1 MNEKI
6 KESLETAGRLV
17 ECVGEIQPVDNNT
30 RKLKFAVGRLINIQK
45 EIIEE
50 VEKLQEAVK
59 KLNGEQSQRRYLT
72 GKENKFSKL

>member
-6 KESLETAGRLV
+6 KESLETAGRLA